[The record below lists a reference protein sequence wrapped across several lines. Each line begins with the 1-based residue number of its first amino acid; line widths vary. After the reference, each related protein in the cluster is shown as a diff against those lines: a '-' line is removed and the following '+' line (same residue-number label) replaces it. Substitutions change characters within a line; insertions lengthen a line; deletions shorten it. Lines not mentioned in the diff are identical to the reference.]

1 MCSKEGKA
9 LKRLQAGKEGHF
21 DVSPDAINNI
31 QQPSPHDPHIRE
43 AIECD
48 RSEPKSS

>member
-1 MCSKEGKA
+1 MCSKEGGA
-9 LKRLQAGKEGHF
+9 REARAGKEGQF
-21 DVSPDAINNI
+21 DVSPDAINDI
-31 QQPSPHDPHIRE
+31 QQPSPHDPHTRG